1 MTWRDYDYIVMLNS
15 EDIRSSFLL
24 GADDE
29 NMDQDE
35 LALLVMR
42 GMAALRLTQGFQ
54 FVVAPPRIEASTA
67 VGTYNPRQAKS
78 SGKGFPVV
86 AGLAL
91 NRQYPVGISEVLKSA
106 RDVVCL
112 SMSDQI
118 QQISYDPVGTYS
130 YSPPGMKVERMYATS
145 RRRPRPSLDPT
156 QLPPHRPI

>member
-35 LALLVMR
+35 QALLVMR

-54 FVVAPPRIEASTA
+54 FVVASPKETSTN
-67 VGTYNPRQAKS
+67 VGAQNPRQTRT
-78 SGKGFPVV
+78 SGKGYPVV

-91 NRQYPVGISEVLKSA
+91 NRQYPVGISELLKSV

-118 QQISYDPVGTYS
+118 QQISYDPVGTRFYLHIG
-130 YSPPGMKVERMYATS
+130 YNN
-145 RRRPRPSLDPT
+145 
-156 QLPPHRPI
+156 

>member
-1 MTWRDYDYIVMLNS
+1 MTWRDYDYVVMLNS

-35 LALLVMR
+35 QALLVMR

-54 FVVAPPRIEASTA
+54 FVVATPGAAQGGPAEGGI
-67 VGTYNPRQAKS
+67 GGRQSKS
-78 SGKGFPVV
+78 SGKGFPLVS
-86 AGLAL
+86 AGSAL
-91 NRQYPVGISEVLKSA
+91 TRSHPIGISEVLKSA

-118 QQISYDPVGTYS
+118 QQISYDPMG
-130 YSPPGMKVERMYATS
+130 E
-145 RRRPRPSLDPT
+145 SLALF
-156 QLPPHRPI
+156 QVCFF

>member
-1 MTWRDYDYIVMLNS
+1 VSYIPPQREVNMTWRDYDYIVMLNS

-54 FVVAPPRIEASTA
+54 FVVSTSKN
-67 VGTYNPRQAKS
+67 GPIPNQNSRQIKP
-78 SGKGFPVV
+78 SGKGFPLV
-86 AGLAL
+86 AGSAL
-91 NRQYPVGISEVLKSA
+91 TKSHPIGISEVLKSA

-118 QQISYDPVGTYS
+118 QQISYDPIG
-130 YSPPGMKVERMYATS
+130 ER
-145 RRRPRPSLDPT
+145 
-156 QLPPHRPI
+156 